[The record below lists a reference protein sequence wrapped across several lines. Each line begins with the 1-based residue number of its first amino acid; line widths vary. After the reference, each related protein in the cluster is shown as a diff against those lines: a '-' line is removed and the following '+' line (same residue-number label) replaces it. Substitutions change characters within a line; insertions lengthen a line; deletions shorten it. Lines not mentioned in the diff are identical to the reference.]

1 MDTPIITIGREY
13 GAGGHTVARIIAQ
26 RLGIPAYDKEIIKL
40 TAEESGLN
48 EAVLQSTEESDGLR
62 KLISWFLPSGA
73 VSTYDQAILAQAQV
87 IRNIAAQGPCVI
99 VGRGA
104 DYILRDLPNVVNVF
118 LYANREDKLRYAMD
132 TYGDSPEQAAR
143 RRRPGVLLPLP
154 HQEKVGGSEEL
165 PPQPEHQPRGQGSL
179 RGAHPPVRPAG
190 GGGGAEGLALTKST
204 ATAPVQALWLS
215 FPLKK
220 EGEQKKPGE
229 SVDFPPGK
237 W

>member
-143 RRRPGVLLPLP
+143 RVRQSDAARESYYHYLTKKKWGDLKNYHLSLNTSP
-154 HQEKVGGSEEL
+154 VGKAACAAL
-165 PPQPEHQPRGQGSL
+165 ILQYAQR
-179 RGAHPPVRPAG
+179 A
-190 GGGGAEGLALTKST
+190 AEGERTAL
-204 ATAPVQALWLS
+204 P
-215 FPLKK
+215 
-220 EGEQKKPGE
+220 
-229 SVDFPPGK
+229 
-237 W
+237 